1 MCFEF
6 FLVMIEVLFVVDLN
20 YLFILLGLFIIFLV
34 VVIVILIKCL
44 KFYFK
49 KKKEEKFI
57 DVWKGEK
64 VGF

>member
-1 MCFEF
+1 MFWI

-34 VVIVILIKCL
+34 VIVMLIKCL